1 MTNFPKFLRD
11 IQLKGRSDLTKMEE
25 KIVDTIPETL
35 EEFFDKY
42 PEVQGVHK
50 KVPLPTTIPQP
61 GKSTFFSVHP
71 VDIYLQSF

>member
-25 KIVDTIPETL
+25 KIVDNIPETL

-42 PEVQGVHK
+42 PEV
-50 KVPLPTTIPQP
+50 
-61 GKSTFFSVHP
+61 
-71 VDIYLQSF
+71 YLQSLILTLFMWRNF

>member
-1 MTNFPKFLRD
+1 
-11 IQLKGRSDLTKMEE
+11 MEE

-42 PEVQGVHK
+42 PEVKGVHK
-50 KVPLPTTIPQP
+50 KVPLPQP
-61 GKSTFFSVHP
+61 GKSNFFSVHP

>member
-42 PEVQGVHK
+42 PEVKGVHK
-50 KVPLPTTIPQP
+50 K
-61 GKSTFFSVHP
+61 STFTH
-71 VDIYLQSF
+71 YHTTAW